1 MFNKHLDVEML
12 ANQHKSWDEIS
23 AHTIYSQIILLA
35 NVCSVYYPP
44 ITQSENLD
52 ITYTLYPSNKHTPIH
67 TLFRLP
73 IDLSVTLS
81 KTTHSFN
88 KIHYWAHFCCC
99 HVRWSKPNY
108 FSILPLLLINQQVKV
123 TKQRIWV
130 PPPQSPR
137 TWTQPPPFH
146 FLLITPLTKI
156 LHDVMVWKMIAINQ
170 SYRIL
175 PIQLI
180 TIIQTDESSFE
191 AKAC

>member
-1 MFNKHLDVEML
+1 METL
-12 ANQHKSWDEIS
+12 ANQHKPWDEMS
-23 AHTIYSQIILLA
+23 EHTIYSQIILLA
-35 NVCSVYYPP
+35 NVCSVYYAP

-52 ITYTLYPSNKHTPIH
+52 ITYTLYLSNKHTPIY
-67 TLFRLP
+67 TVVCLP

-88 KIHYWAHFCCC
+88 KIHHWAHFCCC
-99 HVRWSKPNY
+99 HAHWSKPNY

-123 TKQRIWV
+123 TKQRGEHLRIWV
-130 PPPQSPR
+130 PAPPQSPR
-137 TWTQPPPFH
+137 TWTEPPSFH

-175 PIQLI
+175 P
-180 TIIQTDESSFE
+180 FN
-191 AKAC
+191 